1 MNNFKWYMISTVR
14 GKEKQVLE
22 SLNNRIVAENLTHDF
37 DLNAIQDTGA
47 FKMFLKYFSNCKRKW
62 KKT

>member
-47 FKMFLKYFSNCKRKW
+47 LKCF
-62 KKT
+62 